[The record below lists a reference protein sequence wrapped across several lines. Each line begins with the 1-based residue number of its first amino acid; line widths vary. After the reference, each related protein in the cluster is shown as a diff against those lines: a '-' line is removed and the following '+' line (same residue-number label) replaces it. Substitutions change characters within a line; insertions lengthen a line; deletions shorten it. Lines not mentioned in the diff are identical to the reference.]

1 MMRMVVVVTFVGT
14 PLFGMPL
21 MYVVVIVCGRIP
33 LFIGALLVGRGFVML
48 CMRIRV
54 VGGFFRHDLF
64 IFTLSSE
71 DREGRNNQQGLN
83 RDGRGEK
90 QP

>member
-1 MMRMVVVVTFVGT
+1 
-14 PLFGMPL
+14 
-21 MYVVVIVCGRIP
+21 
-33 LFIGALLVGRGFVML
+33 LVGRGFVML